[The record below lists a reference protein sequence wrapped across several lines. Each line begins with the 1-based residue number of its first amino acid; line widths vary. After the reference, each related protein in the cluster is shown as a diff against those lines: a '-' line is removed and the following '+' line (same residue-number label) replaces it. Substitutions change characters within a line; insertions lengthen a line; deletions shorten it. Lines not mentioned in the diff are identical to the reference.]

1 MTECNSNSLYKEWTY
16 MYNVLTNCNTVQV
29 HAGMGGGGWE
39 WISQYT
45 SLSTTPSLKKIL
57 HLCLWLIYILC
68 NNNENKNFVYE
79 SMLWECYHRLILSL
93 IIIFIIHYC
102 QQCTATYIIDLIY
115 SITIHVFYTS
125 LLTCTRYGLCTSA
138 FKKDLNIITSLWKDV
153 L

>member
-1 MTECNSNSLYKEWTY
+1 
-16 MYNVLTNCNTVQV
+16 MYNVLRNCNTVQV
-29 HAGMGGGGWE
+29 HAGMGGGWE

-45 SLSTTPSLKKIL
+45 SLSTTPSLKKNL

-125 LLTCTRYGLCTSA
+125 LLTFTNICTRYGMCTSA